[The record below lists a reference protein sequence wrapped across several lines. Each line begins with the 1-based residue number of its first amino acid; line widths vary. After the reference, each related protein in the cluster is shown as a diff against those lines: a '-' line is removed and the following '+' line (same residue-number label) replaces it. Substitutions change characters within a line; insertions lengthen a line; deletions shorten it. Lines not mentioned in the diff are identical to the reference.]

1 MIKKLFI
8 VLLLILSVVM
18 LQAQFEVPRLSQ
30 YLNNGLSFNPAYAG
44 SREALSITGVSR
56 TMYAGF
62 DGHPNGFMVGLHTPL
77 GQGKVALGGT
87 VESKSYPGY
96 SNTGIYTHYAFRT
109 WLGGVRMSLGLKAGL
124 YSYKLDYSGLDL
136 KDQNDMA
143 FANEHGFAPNFGA
156 GMYFYNNSFFVGLS
170 VPYFLNLPDSTGGF
184 NFDTKSYHYYLMTGY
199 LWDISTNFK
208 IKPTALVD
216 YSITNLD
223 VQAGVNFIL
232 FNDKVWIGGL
242 YRTSSK
248 TVTAILELQLTSFF
262 KVGFAYDYS
271 FTNISRVS
279 NGTYEMLFR
288 YENKFVADVANPFYF

>member
-8 VLLLILSVVM
+8 FLLLILSVVM
-18 LQAQFEVPRLSQ
+18 LHAQFEVPRLSQ

-62 DGHPNGFMVGLHTPL
+62 DGHPNGFMLGVDAPVGE
-77 GQGKVALGGT
+77 GKIALGGT

-96 SNTGIYTHYAFRT
+96 SNTGVYTNYAFRT
-109 WLGGVRMSLGLKAGL
+109 QVGSGWMSLGLKAGL

-143 FANEHGFAPNFGA
+143 FANKNGFAPNFGA
-156 GMYFYNNSFFVGLS
+156 GMYFYNNKFFVGLS
-170 VPYFLNLPDSTGGF
+170 VPYFLNLPELDGGI

-199 LWDISTNFK
+199 LLSLSKDLK
-208 IKPTALVD
+208 IKPSVFVD
-216 YSITNLD
+216 YSISNLD
-223 VQAGVNFIL
+223 IQGGINIIL
-232 FNDKVWIGGL
+232 LNDKLWLGGL
-242 YRTSSK
+242 YRTTSK
-248 TVTAILELQLTSFF
+248 TATAILELQLTSFL
-262 KVGFAYDYS
+262 KIGLAYDYS